1 MNKPIFL
8 FNWLIYGLIL
18 TGFSGLLAQETD
30 IEKALEAMRRNSR
43 FSQQMETVATPT
55 VATQPREYRVNVGGG
70 KFTDSRGREWLPDQI
85 YKSGS
90 YGYLGISGTYQ
101 SQEPVGGTDV
111 SEIYQSERYRLYGYR
126 FALPNG
132 HYQIILHFAEIF
144 HKKSGKRLFDIQI
157 EGKVVEQNLDIFA
170 RVGHQKAL
178 MLNYSTRDLNLPV
191 LDGQLDIGFV
201 NKRDDTKLS
210 GVEIIPLQEQ
220 SGLLK
225 LEPDELD
232 FGLDRQVLSFTL
244 QNLAAE
250 AIEWSFNRT
259 SKPSWIKEVLPI
271 SGVIQANSKTKITIQ
286 SDRATPGS
294 GIHQDSLIIEGK
306 DFRQKITVRM
316 TVPGTARL
324 NLKTPILDFQEG
336 LRNLA
341 CVLENSGG
349 ETIQW
354 SLLLNQR
361 PSWLIRTY
369 PAAGELKIG
378 ETTFINLTISRRGLM
393 SGAHQGELMLK
404 SNAGGE
410 KIIMK
415 CMVPRQNRVIYVKKG
430 ATGSGSGDSWGNAL
444 SGIKE
449 AISNAGM
456 IKSDQKVEIWI
467 AEGIYYEQE
476 IKVPAGVELY
486 GGFTGDETV
495 LAERNQIWS
504 HPTIVDAQ
512 KRGRCFEMFHRT
524 VIDGFVIQNGRDW
537 NSGDGKGAAI
547 LTYEADVK
555 IRNNLIRNNVDSWA
569 GAIFVDG
576 FEVRQRVKDFSP
588 LIERNVLTGNFAN
601 YCAAAIEIRASK
613 ATIRHNTIVG
623 NTGYG
628 LEIQTLTGP
637 FQQVFYGDFYH
648 NIIVNNVR
656 FVANDVWAEARKVTN
671 YSFISK
677 QWNLT
682 GEFPPYHHGKGN
694 IFGDQSGFAAGF
706 IDEKNGNFRLKADSP
721 CIDKGKPEEEPDPDK
736 SRPDLGAFP
745 FNKTGL
751 ELQAASSSIIFTPKI
766 SRQKILIYGY
776 GGKTVEWQAATDN
789 EIFQCSPRQGKL
801 SNEAPV
807 ELRVDISNSEIA
819 EGNYQGYLA
828 IMSSEQ
834 TLEIPIS
841 ALINLNQ
848 PEIVLEPSEIRLATK
863 FRDNTSQTKQVVIS
877 NAGRG
882 NFYWNL
888 KKSSDVTWL
897 QVGPVSG
904 KAGDIFQLQF
914 NTSHLNFGQY
924 YTEIEISSSEAIN
937 RTVFLPIH
945 LSIEPAKFTIELE
958 AEESRSLP
966 NSGWKVTQNYGDPCI
981 QAVKSS
987 LNEPSK
993 IMQLDYEF
1001 DVQEGVEFVY
1011 IFAAVDAKGSKTN
1024 DSFWV
1029 MVNEVDP
1036 CRWDN
1041 LATSGGSWL
1050 QQWVYQQ
1057 PRDTKHMFV
1066 VIPGKNRLYL
1076 SPREQGAYINW
1087 LVITNDPTLNPRTY
1101 RFGRHHPTG
1110 SGR

>member
-1 MNKPIFL
+1 MNKQIFL

-18 TGFSGLLAQETD
+18 AIFSGVLGQETD
-30 IEKALEAMRRNSR
+30 IQKALEAMRRNSR
-43 FSQQMETVATPT
+43 FSQQTEPIEAPT
-55 VATQPREYRVNVGGG
+55 ISSQSREYRVNVGGG
-70 KFTDSRGREWLPDQI
+70 KFTDPRGNEWLPDQI

-101 SQEPVGGTDV
+101 SQEPVLGTDL

-126 FALPNG
+126 FAVPNG

-144 HKKSGKRLFDIQI
+144 HRKSGKRLFDIQI
-157 EGKVVEQNLDIFA
+157 EGKIVEQNLDIFA
-170 RVGHQKAL
+170 RAGHQKAL
-178 MLNYSTRDLNLPV
+178 ALNFNTRELNLPI
-191 LDGQLDIGFV
+191 LDGILDIGLV

-210 GVEIIPLQEQ
+210 GIEVIPLQEQ

-225 LEPDELD
+225 LDPADLD
-232 FGLDRQVLSFTL
+232 FGLNQQILSFTL

-250 AIEWSFNRT
+250 SIEWSLNRRAN
-259 SKPSWIKEVLPI
+259 PSWIKEVLPI
-271 SGVIQANSKTKITIQ
+271 SGMIQPGSKTKITVQ
-286 SDRATPGS
+286 VDRANPGS

-306 DFRQKITVRM
+306 AFRQKIPVRM
-316 TVPGTARL
+316 TVAGIARL
-324 NLKTPILDFQEG
+324 KVRTPVLDFQEG
-336 LRNLA
+336 QRNLA
-341 CVLENSGG
+341 CVIENGGG
-349 ETIQW
+349 EPIQW
-354 SLLLNQR
+354 SLFVNQR
-361 PSWLIRTY
+361 PAWLIRVY

-378 ETTFINLTISRRGLM
+378 EVAFINLTISRRGLM
-393 SGAHQGELMLK
+393 HGAQQGELLLK
-404 SNAGGE
+404 SNAGEE
-410 KIIMK
+410 KINLK
-415 CMVPRQNRVIYVKKG
+415 FMVPRQNRILYVKKG
-430 ATGSGSGDSWGNAL
+430 ATGTGSGDSWGNAL
-444 SGIKE
+444 SSIKE
-449 AISNAGM
+449 AIMKAGSL
-456 IKSDQKVEIWI
+456 KPDQKVEIWV
-467 AEGIYYEQE
+467 AEGIYFEQE
-476 IKVPAGVELY
+476 IKVPSGIELY
-486 GGFTGDETV
+486 GGFSGDETV

-512 KRGRCFEMFHRT
+512 KRGRCFKMFHRT
-524 VIDGFVIQNGRDW
+524 VIDGFIIQNGRDW
-537 NSGDGKGAAI
+537 NTGDGKGAAI
-547 LTYEADVK
+547 LTYEADIK

-569 GAIFVDG
+569 GAIFIEG
-576 FEVRQRVKDFSP
+576 FEIQNRVNGFSP
-588 LIERNVLTGNFAN
+588 LIERNVLINNFAN

-637 FQQVFYGDFYH
+637 FQKVFYGDFYH
-648 NIIVNNVR
+648 NIIANNVR

-677 QWNLT
+677 QWSLS
-682 GEFPPYHHGKGN
+682 GEFPPYNHGEGN
-694 IFGDQSGFAAGF
+694 IFGDQRGFEAGF
-706 IDEKNGNFRLKADSP
+706 IDEKNGNFRLRTDSP
-721 CIDKGKPEEEPDPDK
+721 CIDAGKPSGEPDPDN

-751 ELQAASSSIIFTPKI
+751 ALQASSSSIIFTPKS

-776 GGKTVEWQAATDN
+776 GGKTVEWQTMTDN
-789 EIFQCSPRQGKL
+789 EIFQCTPQKGQIH
-801 SNEAPV
+801 NEEPV
-807 ELRVDISNSEIA
+807 ELKIDIINSKLD

-841 ALINLNQ
+841 ALVNLNQ
-848 PEIVLEPSEIRLATK
+848 PEIILEPSEIRLK
-863 FRDNTSQTKQVVIS
+863 NKLRDNNPLTRQIMIS

-882 NFYWNL
+882 TFYWNL
-888 KKSSDVTWL
+888 TNNNELTWL
-897 QVGPVSG
+897 QTSPGSG
-904 KAGDIFQLQF
+904 KAGDSFQLQF
-914 NTSHLNFGQY
+914 TTSHLGFGEY
-924 YTEIEISSSEAIN
+924 YAEIEITSSEAIN
-937 RTVFLPIH
+937 RTVRLPIH

-966 NSGWKVTQNYGDPCI
+966 NSGWKVTQNYSAPCI
-981 QAVKSS
+981 QAMKSS

-1011 IFAAVDAKGSKTN
+1011 IFAEVDAKGSKTN

-1029 MVNEVDP
+1029 MVNDVDP

-1041 LATSGGSWL
+1041 LATTGGGWF

-1066 VIPGKNRLYL
+1066 VIPGKNRLNL

-1087 LVITNDPTLNPRTY
+1087 LVITSDPDLNPRTY
-1101 RFGRHHPTG
+1101 RFGLHHPPG
-1110 SGR
+1110 GGR